1 MLHLMLVRHGETE
14 FNLQRRYQGQMD
26 IPLSDLGKRQAELV
40 AGRLA
45 AKEIDA
51 IYASDLS
58 RAMETAQAIAEA
70 CGLEV
75 TPEPRLREL
84 KFGVLEGLTF
94 DEAQEQYPE
103 MIAAWLD
110 DFNRPP
116 QGAETID
123 VFNARCLSLLEDL
136 KAKHDEQV
144 VLLVAHGGSLSEIL
158 RTVLQLSREKRWYL
172 ELENA
177 SVSEVL
183 IAEKYVSLKRL
194 NDTCH
199 LFAGNRAESKTS

>member
-1 MLHLMLVRHGETE
+1 MLHLILVRHGETDW
-14 FNLQRRYQGQMD
+14 NAQRRYQGQSD
-26 IPLSDLGKRQAELV
+26 VPLSNLGWQQAELI

-45 AKEIDA
+45 GKEIDA
-51 IYASDLS
+51 TYASDLS
-58 RAMETAQAIAEA
+58 RARETARAIAEKS
-70 CGLEV
+70 GLEV

-94 DEAQEQYPE
+94 DEAQERYPE

-116 QGAETID
+116 EGAETID
-123 VFNARCLSLLEDL
+123 LFNARCVSLLDDL
-136 KAKHDEQV
+136 KQKHDEQV

-158 RTVLQLSREKRWYL
+158 RVVLGLSREKRWYL
-172 ELENA
+172 EMENA
-177 SVSEVL
+177 SLSEVL
-183 IAEKYVSLKRL
+183 IAESYVSLKRL

-199 LFAGNRAESKTS
+199 LSSLLK

>member
-1 MLHLMLVRHGETE
+1 MLHLILVRHGETD
-14 FNLQRRYQGQMD
+14 FNAQLRYQGQMD
-26 IPLSDLGKRQAELV
+26 VPLSHLGQRQAQLV

-45 AKEIDA
+45 GVEIDA

-58 RAMETAQAIAEA
+58 RAMETARAIAGK

-75 TPEPRLREL
+75 TPESRLREL

-110 DFNRPP
+110 DFNQPP
-116 QGAETID
+116 QGAETVD
-123 VFNARCLSLLEDL
+123 LFHARCVSFLDEL
-136 KAKHDEQV
+136 KQKHDEQV

-158 RTVLQLSREKRWYL
+158 RSVLGLSREKRWYL

-177 SVSEVL
+177 SLSEVL
-183 IAEKYVSLKRL
+183 IADTFISVKCL

-199 LFAGNRAESKTS
+199 LATLK